1 MPMRLTRRAAIA
13 GAAAAIAAVGLTFP
27 AQAATVTLIVP
38 FPAGG
43 AVDILG
49 RLVAERL
56 QAKLGETVI
65 VDNRGGAGGMI
76 GTAAVAKA
84 EPDGATLG
92 VASTSQLIANKYL
105 YGSSPY
111 DPDADLVPIS
121 RVATGTVLCVANAK
135 IAQERGWTTFRD
147 LIAWS
152 KAHPDETRMGSSG
165 LGQVS
170 HLMIELVKAR
180 TGAKILHVPYKG
192 GGPAILDLLGGTID
206 MMFDVIPALMPHV
219 KEKAFLPLAV
229 GSRERIPALPDT
241 PSMKDFSDLNLAD
254 VDLQTWYAVIA
265 PKGYPADKQAALS
278 KVLAEIMADPAVKA
292 RLEPIGFS
300 PVTDASPD
308 ALKTR
313 IAEENP
319 MWKDMVRLSGAK
331 LD

>member
-1 MPMRLTRRAAIA
+1 
-13 GAAAAIAAVGLTFP
+13 
-27 AQAATVTLIVP
+27 
-38 FPAGG
+38 
-43 AVDILG
+43 
-49 RLVAERL
+49 
-56 QAKLGETVI
+56 
-65 VDNRGGAGGMI
+65 
-76 GTAAVAKA
+76 
-84 EPDGATLG
+84 
-92 VASTSQLIANKYL
+92 
-105 YGSSPY
+105 
-111 DPDADLVPIS
+111 
-121 RVATGTVLCVANAK
+121 VANAK
-135 IAQERGWTTFRD
+135 IAQDRGWTSFRD

-219 KEKAFLPLAV
+219 KDKAFLPLAV
-229 GSRERIPALPDT
+229 GSRDRIPALPDT
-241 PSMKDFSDLNLAD
+241 PSMKDFADLNLAD

-265 PKGYPADKQAALS
+265 PKGYPADKQASLS
-278 KVLAEIMADPAVKA
+278 KALAEIMADPAVKA